1 MKHALS
7 FVLGIAVG
15 IGALFGLQKFLPD
28 LSGSKIIVSNNVEG
42 TIQDIGQLATAEY
55 VYTVTQTADK
65 EAFEVLG
72 IKLPFTSS
80 RVIYSYSGVIKAGI
94 EFSEVKV
101 NVNDSNKTITVT
113 LPDPIQISNEID
125 NDSLMVYDEKYSLF
139 NSFTFSDMNMSQ
151 EELKKAAETSSA
163 ERGLFDNAIVN
174 AKTIIESNIYS
185 MYSKD
190 EYTIHFN

>member
-65 EAFEVLG
+65 ESLEVLG

-94 EFSEVKV
+94 EFGEVKV

-139 NSFTFSDMNMSQ
+139 NTFTFSDMNMSQ

>member
-65 EAFEVLG
+65 ESLEVLG

-94 EFSEVKV
+94 EFGEVKV
-101 NVNDSNKTITVT
+101 KVNDSNKTITVT

-139 NSFTFSDMNMSQ
+139 NTFTFSDMNMSQ

>member
-55 VYTVTQTADK
+55 IYTVTQTADK
-65 EAFEVLG
+65 ESLEVLG

-94 EFSEVKV
+94 EFGEVKV

-139 NSFTFSDMNMSQ
+139 NTFTFSDMNMSQ

>member
-65 EAFEVLG
+65 ESLEVLG

-94 EFSEVKV
+94 EFGEVKV

-139 NSFTFSDMNMSQ
+139 NTFTFSDMNMSQ

-174 AKTIIESNIYS
+174 AKTIIESNIYN